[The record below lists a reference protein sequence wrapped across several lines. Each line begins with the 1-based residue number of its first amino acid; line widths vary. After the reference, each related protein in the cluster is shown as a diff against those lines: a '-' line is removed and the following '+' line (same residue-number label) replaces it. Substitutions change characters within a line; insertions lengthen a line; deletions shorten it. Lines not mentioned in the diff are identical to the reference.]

1 MAGQREGHLLV
12 AAKAFHGM
20 IECPLATFPPE
31 HHALTPVSLER
42 FTSLVQVLDETVN
55 GRVVQVR
62 AYVGAKLRHD
72 ASGAVGIIVDKRARR
87 WFEKDETQEVP
98 VTRSVQPPH
107 EEMLGSHVPAAGGP
121 GAIEDVGGR
130 RDQIDTGEHARRDD
144 RRLALALLGI
154 APSGE
159 FEEIGPLGTTEPERA
174 RKARQRRSG
183 ERHVPALLK
192 PGVPGDAQAAQLGR
206 LLASQ
211 AGRPAPGATGQ
222 PDLLGVQLLALGPD
236 KIGELAALLK
246 WRR

>member
-1 MAGQREGHLLV
+1 MR
-12 AAKAFHGM
+12 
-20 IECPLATFPPE
+20 
-31 HHALTPVSLER
+31 
-42 FTSLVQVLDETVN
+42 VLGETVD
-55 GRVVQVR
+55 GRVGQGR

-72 ASGAVGIIVDKRARR
+72 ASGAVSIIVDKRARR

-98 VTRSVQPPH
+98 VPVTRSVQPPH
-107 EEMLGSHVPAAGGP
+107 EKMLSSHVPAAGGP

-144 RRLALALLGI
+144 RRLTLALLGI

-183 ERHVPALLK
+183 EGHVPALLK

-211 AGRPAPGATGQ
+211 TGRPAPGATGQ

-236 KIGELAALLK
+236 EIAEFAALLK
-246 WRR
+246 WR